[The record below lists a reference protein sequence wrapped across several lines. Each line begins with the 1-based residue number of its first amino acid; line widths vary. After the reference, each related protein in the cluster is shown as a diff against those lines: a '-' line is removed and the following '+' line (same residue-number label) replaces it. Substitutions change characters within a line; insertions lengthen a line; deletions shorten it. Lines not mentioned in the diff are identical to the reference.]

1 MKQKMRHQQNFTLI
15 ELLVVTAKQHCQN
28 FGKKLAEKYSLPQR
42 VGVKHMCF
50 TLIELLVVIA
60 IIAIL
65 AAILLPALN
74 AARERGRRASCINN
88 LKQFGTA
95 IQQYASDND
104 DRIPDFFCGYT
115 DPETQPWSH
124 FYNRMD
130 HWVGLG
136 KLYIGSGKVDAKSKG
151 NGYIADQNVFSCPS
165 DNYVDPNKYTWGHSD
180 NVRGSY
186 ILLNPP
192 TFAKDG
198 YIKTY
203 KTVARRATN
212 FSSGMITAMSRDNM
226 PMVFDR
232 MPGSKVSY
240 LTDGYTAHVKDK
252 AADFNICFS
261 DGHVE
266 TNDITESDMTT
277 LGNTTHV
284 LLTKWRGISD

>member
-1 MKQKMRHQQNFTLI
+1 MKQKMRHQQN
-15 ELLVVTAKQHCQN
+15 
-28 FGKKLAEKYSLPQR
+28 
-42 VGVKHMCF
+42 F

-165 DNYVDPNKYTWGHSD
+165 DNYVDSYTWGHSD

-186 ILLNPP
+186 TLLNPP
-192 TFAKDG
+192 TFAKAG
-198 YIKTY
+198 YIKEY
-203 KTVARRATN
+203 KTEARKATN

-232 MPGSKVSY
+232 IPGSKVSY